1 MMKKSEV
8 AVCGLSLAALL
19 FFVNPPALAQSALLQ
34 INAGGPAVSPFV
46 ADEDFSGGATIDH
59 ANTINTSKVTNPA
72 PAAVYQIGARGR
84 RPRQG
89 RAPHTPTRL
98 AASRQGPATWCAC
111 TSAKRIS
118 RRPVPR
124 MFDVSINGT
133 QVLTNFDIEKTAGGQ
148 NIANIQQFTEPA
160 NSSGQFVILFTSVTN
175 NALISGIEIDS
186 TASCSTP
193 TAPSGLTATA
203 ASVEPD

>member
-72 PAAVYQIGARGR
+72 PAAVYQTARVATTTAGPGPTYTYTIGGFTAGTSYLVRLHFCETYFSTAGSAHVRREHQRHAGLDELRYRHDRGRPEHREHPAIHGARKLQR
-84 RPRQG
+84 AIRDRVHVRDEQRPHQRD
-89 RAPHTPTRL
+89 R
-98 AASRQGPATWCAC
+98 
-111 TSAKRIS
+111 
-118 RRPVPR
+118 
-124 MFDVSINGT
+124 N
-133 QVLTNFDIEKTAGGQ
+133 
-148 NIANIQQFTEPA
+148 
-160 NSSGQFVILFTSVTN
+160 
-175 NALISGIEIDS
+175 
-186 TASCSTP
+186 
-193 TAPSGLTATA
+193 
-203 ASVEPD
+203 